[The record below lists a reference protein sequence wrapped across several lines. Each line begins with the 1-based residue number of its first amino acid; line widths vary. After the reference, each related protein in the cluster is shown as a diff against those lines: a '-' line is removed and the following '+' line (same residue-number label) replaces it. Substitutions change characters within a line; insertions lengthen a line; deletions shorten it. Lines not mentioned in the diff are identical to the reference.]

1 MIPPAAHADLWPLA
15 VLAISMAL
23 VIILITVLRVHA
35 FLALIASGIVTGLLA
50 HVGTLPGEPAVSHWV
65 QAVELTVSEFGVVC
79 GKIGIVIVLAALIG
93 VCLLESGAADRI
105 VRRFLALFGEAH
117 AGLALLVSGYIVSI
131 PIFYDSFILLLMPL
145 ARALSL
151 HTGKNYLLY
160 LMAICASGSVT
171 HCVMIPHPGPLA
183 MAATL
188 HIQPG
193 IAMFAAFTVG
203 AFALAAAWAYVRWI
217 NRRMEVPVRDLRGVS
232 RADLEALMHKPDS
245 ALPSFGAA
253 LSPILVPIAMIAAA
267 SFAELFGAKQAAPA
281 LWPWLEFLGNRHVAM
296 LAGAGA
302 GIWLLARR
310 EHFTMARF
318 NELLGPV
325 LETAG
330 IIILITA
337 AGGAFGLML
346 RNAGVGNTIQALAAG
361 RQMNLL
367 LLAWGIA
374 AVIRI
379 AQGSATVAMLT
390 TAAMMQP
397 LLLTSGAL
405 PCHPVYVYLAIG
417 FGADTLSWMNDSGF
431 WVINKLGG
439 LTERETLKS
448 WTVIS
453 TVISVSGLLVTLL
466 AAWLL
471 PCR

>member
-1 MIPPAAHADLWPLA
+1 M
-15 VLAISMAL
+15 
-23 VIILITVLRVHA
+23 
-35 FLALIASGIVTGLLA
+35 
-50 HVGTLPGEPAVSHWV
+50 TLPPEDRMSDLHQLFFETAGELV
-65 QAVELTVSEFGVVC
+65 QKLNDEALRLEKSPGDAESVMQWQ
-79 GKIGIVIVLAALIG
+79 AA
-93 VCLLESGAADRI
+93 C
-105 VRRFLALFGEAH
+105 AL
-117 AGLALLVSGYIVSI
+117 
-131 PIFYDSFILLLMPL
+131 
-145 ARALSL
+145 
-151 HTGKNYLLY
+151 N
-160 LMAICASGSVT
+160 
-171 HCVMIPHPGPLA
+171 
-183 MAATL
+183 
-188 HIQPG
+188 
-193 IAMFAAFTVG
+193 
-203 AFALAAAWAYVRWI
+203 AAWAYVRWV

-232 RADLEALMHKPDS
+232 RADLEAVINKPDS
-245 ALPSFGAA
+245 ALPSFAA
-253 LSPILVPIAMIAAA
+253 SLAPILTPIAMIALA

-296 LAGAGA
+296 LAGACA

-310 EHFTMARF
+310 EHFSMAQF
-318 NELLGPV
+318 NEILGPV

-330 IIILITA
+330 IIILIPA

-346 RNAGVGNTIQALAAG
+346 RNAGVGTTIQALAAG
-361 RQMNLL
+361 RQMNLI

-397 LLLTSGAL
+397 LLTTAGAL

-453 TVISVSGLLVTLL
+453 TVISLSGLLVTLL

>member
-1 MIPPAAHADLWPLA
+1 MTSIAAHPDLWPLA

-23 VIILITVLRVHA
+23 VIVLITLVRLHA
-35 FLALIASGIVTGLLA
+35 FLALIISGIAAGMLA
-50 HVGTLPGEPAVSHWV
+50 SFGSLPGEPAANHWV
-65 QAVELTVSEFGVVC
+65 QAVELTVREFGNVC
-79 GKIGIVIVLAALIG
+79 GTIGIVIVLAAIIG

-117 AGLALLVSGYIVSI
+117 AGLALLISGYIVSI

-151 HTGKNYLLY
+151 HTKKNYLLY
-160 LMAICASGSVT
+160 LMAVCASGSVT

-183 MAATL
+183 MSATL

-193 IAMFAAFTVG
+193 TAMLAAFVIG
-203 AFALAAAWAYVRWI
+203 AFALAAAWGYIRWI
-217 NRRMEVPVRDLRGVS
+217 NRRMEVPVRDMRGVS

-245 ALPSFGAA
+245 DLPSFGAS
-253 LSPILVPIAMIAAA
+253 LLPILLPIAMIATA

-296 LAGAGA
+296 LAGASA

-310 EHFTMARF
+310 QHFTMLQF
-318 NELLGPV
+318 DKLLGPV

-330 IIILITA
+330 VIILITA

-346 RNAGVGNTIQALAAG
+346 RNAGVGGAIQALAAG
-361 RQMNLL
+361 RDMNLI
-367 LLAWGIA
+367 LLAWAIA

-390 TAAMMQP
+390 TAAMVQP
-397 LLLTSGAL
+397 LIATGTL

-417 FGADTLSWMNDSGF
+417 FGADTFSWMNDSGF

-448 WTVIS
+448 WTIIS

>member
-1 MIPPAAHADLWPLA
+1 MTPASLQPDLWPLA
-15 VLAISMAL
+15 VLAISMSL
-23 VIILITVLRVHA
+23 VVVLITVLRVHA
-35 FLALIASGIVTGLLA
+35 FLALIASGIAAGLLA
-50 HVGTLPGEPAVSHWV
+50 RVGALPGEPAVSHWV
-65 QAVELTVSEFGVVC
+65 QAVELTVSEFGSVC
-79 GKIGIVIVLAALIG
+79 GKVGIVIILAAIIG

-151 HTGKNYLLY
+151 RTGKNYLLY

-188 HIQPG
+188 KIQPG
-193 IAMFAAFTVG
+193 IAMLAAFVIG

-217 NRRMEVPVRDLRGVS
+217 NSRMHVPVRDQRGVS
-232 RADLEALMHKPDS
+232 RADLEAVIHKPDS
-245 ALPSFGAA
+245 ELPSFAA
-253 LSPILVPIAMIAAA
+253 SLSPILVPITLIAIA
-267 SFAELFGAKQAAPA
+267 SFAELFGAKQAVPA
-281 LWPWLEFLGNRHVAM
+281 LWPWVEFLGNRHVAM
-296 LAGAGA
+296 LAGTCAA
-302 GIWLLARR
+302 IALLARR
-310 EHFTMARF
+310 QHFTMLQF
-318 NELLGPV
+318 DKLLGPV

-330 IIILITA
+330 MIILITA
-337 AGGAFGLML
+337 AGGAFGMML
-346 RNAGVGNTIQALAAG
+346 KNAGVGTTIQALAAG
-361 RQMNLL
+361 REMNLI
-367 LLAWGIA
+367 LLAWAIA

-397 LLLTSGAL
+397 ILVSGTL
-405 PCHPVYVYLAIG
+405 PCHPVYIFLAIG

>member
-1 MIPPAAHADLWPLA
+1 M
-15 VLAISMAL
+15 S
-23 VIILITVLRVHA
+23 
-35 FLALIASGIVTGLLA
+35 
-50 HVGTLPGEPAVSHWV
+50 
-65 QAVELTVSEFGVVC
+65 
-79 GKIGIVIVLAALIG
+79 
-93 VCLLESGAADRI
+93 
-105 VRRFLALFGEAH
+105 
-117 AGLALLVSGYIVSI
+117 
-131 PIFYDSFILLLMPL
+131 
-145 ARALSL
+145 
-151 HTGKNYLLY
+151 
-160 LMAICASGSVT
+160 
-171 HCVMIPHPGPLA
+171 
-183 MAATL
+183 ATL

-193 IAMFAAFTVG
+193 TAMLAAFVIG
-203 AFALAAAWAYVRWI
+203 AFALAAAWGYIRWI
-217 NRRMEVPVRDLRGVS
+217 NARMEVPVRDMRGVS

-245 ALPSFGAA
+245 ELPSFGAS
-253 LSPILVPIAMIAAA
+253 LLPILLPIAMIATA

-296 LAGAGA
+296 LAGASA

-310 EHFTMARF
+310 QHFTMLQF
-318 NELLGPV
+318 DKLLGPV

-330 IIILITA
+330 VIILITA

-346 RNAGVGNTIQALAAG
+346 RNAGVGGAIQALAAG
-361 RQMNLL
+361 REMNLI
-367 LLAWGIA
+367 LLAWAIA

-390 TAAMMQP
+390 TAAMVQP
-397 LLLTSGAL
+397 LIATGTL

-448 WTVIS
+448 WTMIS
-453 TVISVSGLLVTLL
+453 TTISISGLLVTLL